1 MSALEDRSSSA
12 PAVDAPAK
20 FPRTHHGSASA
31 YFTAY
36 TEEFSRAAAAI
47 DPLELDRAAA
57 ILVEA
62 FLRDAM
68 VFSCG
73 NGGSAAIANHLQC
86 DHTKGVRTNTDLAP
100 RVTSLSTNVELITAI
115 ANDVE
120 YADVFKY
127 QLESHARPGDV
138 LVAISSSGRS
148 PNIVRALSWASENNL
163 RTIALTGFDGGDAR
177 VIADVAIHVDSKN
190 YGVVEDLHQAAMHV
204 LAQHIRH
211 SRMTAHAVWTTVF

>member
-1 MSALEDRSSSA
+1 MSTVEDRSSTA
-12 PAVDAPAK
+12 PNIDAHPK
-20 FPRTHHGSASA
+20 FPRTHHATASA
-31 YFTAY
+31 YFAAY
-36 TEEFSRAAAAI
+36 TEEIGRAASAI
-47 DPLELDRAAA
+47 DPLELDRAAS

-62 FLRDAM
+62 FLREAM

-127 QLESHARPGDV
+127 QLESHARAGDV

-148 PNIVRALSWASENNL
+148 ENIVRAMRWARAHDL

-177 VIADVAIHVDSKN
+177 ALADVAIHVESKN

-211 SRMTAHAVWTTVF
+211 SRMTAHAVWSTVF